1 MNARMPTMTPK
12 RKKMN
17 AMTSQMTPHTFEEN
31 SSRNALRSVHPT
43 QVRKG
48 L

>member
-31 SSRNALRSVHPT
+31 LSRNALRSVHPT